1 MNDMCKRMTL
11 ALIALVAITGVSCS
25 GELTDSAAPVE
36 LVVTNTQNLHRV
48 DLDPSN
54 GDSDCN
60 QNVGTINMRVFPK
73 NDSAGG
79 SFTSVRVSRY
89 RVSYRRLDGGTLV
102 PSSFVR
108 PIDTL
113 IEVGDAGNEGS
124 NFILMEA
131 GAFARAPFAAL
142 QPQNGGV
149 DAETGKSVIT
159 LELIVEVWGET
170 LGGDNV
176 YDSTSFPL
184 EFCYACG
191 GCS

>member
-1 MNDMCKRMTL
+1 MNLMYKRMTL

-36 LVVTNTQNLHRV
+36 LVVTNTQNLDRV

-54 GDSDCN
+54 GDPDCD
-60 QNVGTINMRVFPK
+60 QNVGTINLQAFPK
-73 NDSAGG
+73 NDSATGP
-79 SFTSVRVSRY
+79 FTSVRVTRY

-113 IEVGDAGNEGS
+113 VEVGGGGTSGS